1 MESEQ
6 PGEGAERLE
15 LMESEQPG
23 EAPERLEL
31 LGGRGAL
38 LLSRQVMHPLLH
50 LHWPFVCTFYD
61 LPFVY
66 LPSVP

>member
-6 PGEGAERLE
+6 PGEAPERLE

-31 LGGRGAL
+31 LGGRRAL
-38 LLSRQVMHPLLH
+38 LLSSQVMHPLLH
-50 LHWPFVCTFYD
+50 LHWTGVCTLHD